1 MRDEPSGAA
10 LIEAARRALTEEVVP
25 GLTGRPRYVALMVA
39 NALGIAIR
47 EIGEAGAMS
56 EAVERVM
63 PPGSEPMEAMGAA
76 LVTAIRSGRHDGDA
90 NLHEALQRA
99 SDVAAGIWKARPREQ
114 A

>member
-47 EIGEAGAMS
+47 EIGEAEALADSVEGVLGDGTVAGAPLVGLVRAIR
-56 EAVERVM
+56 EGRRDAD
-63 PPGSEPMEAMGAA
+63 PALYAA
-76 LVTAIRSGRHDGDA
+76 LAGQA
-90 NLHEALQRA
+90 E
-99 SDVAAGIWKARPREQ
+99 VAARVWKTR
-114 A
+114 

>member
-47 EIGEAGAMS
+47 EIGEAETLAAS
-56 EAVERVM
+56 VEGVLGD
-63 PPGSEPMEAMGAA
+63 PGVAGDPLVGLIRAIREGRRDADPSLYAA
-76 LVTAIRSGRHDGDA
+76 LTGRT
-90 NLHEALQRA
+90 
-99 SDVAAGIWKARPREQ
+99 DVAARVWKPA
-114 A
+114 